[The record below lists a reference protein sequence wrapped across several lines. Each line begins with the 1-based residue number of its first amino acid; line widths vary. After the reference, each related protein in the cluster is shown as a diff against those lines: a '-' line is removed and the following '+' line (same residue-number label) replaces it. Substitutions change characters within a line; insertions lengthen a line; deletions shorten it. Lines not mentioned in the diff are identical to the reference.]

1 MSRAFRR
8 GADTALIALFL
19 LLPVM
24 AAPALGIG
32 AQDTL
37 SRAAAATASL
47 AMPEAALGAIE
58 EHMREVTGEHD
69 IPVPAAQD
77 AAAPRPEPSPA
88 PAPETPPEPA
98 YDPEDIAAA
107 EAAVPEE
114 RRGAIET
121 TQYLTNPAGEIFIP
135 FGAATIRNATEFD
148 NAEMLAAASG
158 QLAFELDPASVE
170 PQVLVVHTHS
180 TESYDR
186 FDAGFYDAEYPTRS
200 TDDKRNIIAVGAAL
214 CEELDSLGIAAVH
227 ATEYHD
233 YPSYNNSYSRSAE
246 TIKRYL
252 AQYPTIS
259 VVLDIHRDGIQ
270 REDGTRL
277 KPTSVINGEKTAQ
290 IMIVCGAG
298 DEWDAVPNFR
308 QNLAFAARLADRS
321 ESMFG
326 GLNRPVYLAYRH
338 YNQDLT
344 PGSLLVEVGSE
355 SNTLLEAQRAARL
368 LARALA
374 DLLGD
379 E

>member
-1 MSRAFRR
+1 M
-8 GADTALIALFL
+8 
-19 LLPVM
+19 
-24 AAPALGIG
+24 
-32 AQDTL
+32 
-37 SRAAAATASL
+37 
-47 AMPEAALGAIE
+47 
-58 EHMREVTGEHD
+58 
-69 IPVPAAQD
+69 
-77 AAAPRPEPSPA
+77 
-88 PAPETPPEPA
+88 
-98 YDPEDIAAA
+98 
-107 EAAVPEE
+107 
-114 RRGAIET
+114 IET
-121 TQYLTNPAGEIFIP
+121 TQYLTNPTGEIFIP

-158 QLAFELDPASVE
+158 QLAFDVDLASGE

-186 FDAGFYDAEYPTRS
+186 FDAGFYDTEYPTRS
-200 TDDKRNIIAVGAAL
+200 TDDERNIIAVGAAL
-214 CEELDSLGIAAVH
+214 CDELNSLGVAAIH

-233 YPSYNNSYSRSAE
+233 YPSYNNSYSRSVE
-246 TIKRYL
+246 TINRYL

-277 KPTSVINGEKTAQ
+277 KPTSVIDGEKTAQ
-290 IMIVCGAG
+290 LMIVCGAG

-321 ESMFG
+321 ESMFA

-379 E
+379 NSQL